1 MIRLLLDPRFFN
13 FVIMGLYGLN
23 IGRWAVAGNF
33 WSAGYWGCA
42 LGLTV
47 IITFGR
53 TH

>member
-1 MIRLLLDPRFFN
+1 MHWLLDARLFN
-13 FVIMGLYGLN
+13 FVIMALYGLN
-23 IGRWAVAGNF
+23 IARWLFAANF
-33 WSAGYWGCA
+33 WAAGYWGCA

>member
-1 MIRLLLDPRFFN
+1 MNFLLDPRIFN

-23 IGRWAVAGNF
+23 IGRWALAGNW
-33 WSAGYWGCA
+33 WSAGYWGSA
-42 LGLTV
+42 LALVV

>member
-1 MIRLLLDPRFFN
+1 MAWILDPRLFN
-13 FVIMGLYGLN
+13 VVIMALYGLN
-23 IGRWAVAGNF
+23 ILRWIWDGNY
-33 WSAGYWGCA
+33 WAASYWGCA

>member
-1 MIRLLLDPRFFN
+1 MSILLDPRIFN
-13 FVIMGLYGLN
+13 FTIMALYGLN
-23 IGRWAVAGNF
+23 IVRWALAGNF
-33 WSAGYWGCA
+33 WSAGYWACA

>member
-1 MIRLLLDPRFFN
+1 MRFLLDPRIFN

-23 IGRWAVAGNF
+23 IGRWSVAGNF
-33 WSAGYWGCA
+33 WAAAYWACA

-47 IITFGR
+47 IISFGR

>member
-1 MIRLLLDPRFFN
+1 MTWLLDPRIFN
-13 FVIMGLYGLN
+13 FVIMALYGLN
-23 IGRWAVAGNF
+23 ILRWLVAANY
-33 WSAGYWGCA
+33 WAAGYWACA

>member
-1 MIRLLLDPRFFN
+1 MAVILDPRIFN
-13 FVIMGLYGLN
+13 FIIMGLYGLN
-23 IGRWAVAGNF
+23 IVRWLFAANF
-33 WSAGYWGCA
+33 WAAGYWGCA